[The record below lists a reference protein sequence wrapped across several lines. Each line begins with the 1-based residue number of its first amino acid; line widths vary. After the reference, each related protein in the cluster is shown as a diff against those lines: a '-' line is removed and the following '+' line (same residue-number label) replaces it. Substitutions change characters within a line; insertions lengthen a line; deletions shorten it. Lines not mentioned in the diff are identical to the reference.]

1 MALAIRQT
9 LNRLPASRTH
19 RAVLIEVCELAA
31 QKHGACTASNAYIG
45 GRLLASERTVS
56 RTLCDLVAA
65 DLLLVQGEGRSRR
78 LTPSAGLLACYAHG
92 ENLDSLAKL
101 NLDNLAKKPRQPSQN
116 GEVGE
121 VENLD
126 NHGVE
131 PRQTAHPNLDNCG
144 SEPRQTGSRIIRDEQ
159 DDHSTTRDDQ
169 GASLRSALAAALL
182 EVEQLK
188 KKCEQLEAESAALK
202 SPPPEPPPLEVSHRA
217 EPEPMA
223 KPPRASRPKRIVP
236 SRKPEVSFAESEF
249 ADYER
254 FAAAFEGTDYEML
267 DLRFYHQKILNW
279 RQKGEVP
286 TRKDWKAT
294 AAQFFLNDQQSNSL
308 KLAAGVERYDA
319 STHGAIGSNNAV
331 GPRSAPAGAGATGY
345 RSSRYD

>member
-1 MALAIRQT
+1 MIPMGLPIRQT

-31 QKHGACTASNAYIG
+31 QKHGACTASNSYIG

-56 RTLCDLVAA
+56 RTICDLIAA
-65 DLLLVQGEGRSRR
+65 DLLLVQGEGKNRR
-78 LTPSAGLLACYAHG
+78 LTPSSGLLACYAQG
-92 ENLDSLAKL
+92 ENLDNLAKL
-101 NLDNLAKKPRQPSQN
+101 NLDNLAKKPRQPSQI

-121 VENLD
+121 VDNLD
-126 NHGVE
+126 KLSTE
-131 PRQTAHPNLDNCG
+131 PSQVAHSNLDNCG
-144 SEPRQTGSRIIRDEQ
+144 SQPSQTGSRIIGDEQ

-169 GASLRSALAAALL
+169 SASLRSALAAALQ
-182 EVEQLK
+182 EVEDLK
-188 KKCEQLEAESAALK
+188 KKCEQLEVENTSLKAQPQASHTEGGAADVATPK
-202 SPPPEPPPLEVSHRA
+202 PLRT
-217 EPEPMA
+217 
-223 KPPRASRPKRIVP
+223 PKARRTIRNP
-236 SRKPEVSFAESEF
+236 APEVPFADTEL

-254 FAAAFEGTDYEML
+254 FAAAFEGTDYELL

-294 AAQFFLNDQQSNSL
+294 AVTFFLNDRESNSL
-308 KLAAGVERYDA
+308 KLAPHVERYDA
-319 STHGAIGSNNAV
+319 STHGAIGASNAV
-331 GPRSAPAGAGATGY
+331 GSRPAPTGQGATGY